1 MNLYSY
7 EEFDSFING
16 DIKHRDIRIYRF
28 INIESLSLWVK
39 VKNLLAIKC
48 TNQIRLSIFCSG
60 EDLTPKINRLCA
72 KLESIDDNTLLLPL
86 SEHLRINNTKC
97 DEILRQIISVQYIN
111 DISSTSVH
119 VYIPMYRMK
128 DHLKLLLAND
138 YRLNDNIIF
147 LETEDKDDDYSL
159 TIISRDIDVD
169 IKGHTVNG
177 YKNYLEYWEDNPAKP
192 IIFYTD
198 NARFY
203 KNNVFSDNV
212 NVLVNAFDIIKFHK
226 LFPYSLEEKFGEDWQ
241 WRELLLKIKIKSKP
255 DINTI
260 SEKLFGTNHLNATQ
274 LLSKWKECGEFEKWL
289 IWLWLKFEAK
299 TSYLSMVMHK
309 SENYVDLLQN
319 IVCVIFNYPVKDS
332 KFREVYLERKKLIE
346 TLQLDELMPQFWTE
360 LEKFKDID
368 KYFFLT
374 SCTKR
379 EREQIIALIGKIS
392 INTRLKGYLEYAYPS
407 LYAYVGEYAFND
419 ALFTEYFNQYKIQ
432 KIQNAFTD
440 EFIKKVS
447 DLAAQK
453 GVWWKLTPRNKYVAE
468 AYNENS
474 FIYWVDA
481 LGVEYLSLIQTFL
494 ENKYKGVH
502 YIIEVGYA
510 DIPTVTE
517 FNKDFVVGRNHEINR
532 ELDDLKHNGDYPV
545 CIETELQLVEQVFKI
560 AVQKLDI
567 YDRVIIAS
575 DHGSSRGAILCK
587 GISKK
592 ADENAKVERFGRY
605 CMQTN
610 AQYEDRYTGCISK
623 ENYHV
628 FASYDRFSV
637 GGNEKSEIHGGAT
650 LEEVLVPIIILSKT
664 PLEEKVV
671 IIPLEIEIRLK
682 AGLLP
687 KVKFKIDKPYKELY
701 ATVDAKKYIC
711 YKESDYWY
719 FEPDIGKKDHYVV
732 KISSKG
738 NLGEFNYGFIKGRV
752 DSDKFN
758 I

>member
-1 MNLYSY
+1 MNLYSF
-7 EEFDSFING
+7 EELDSFING
-16 DIKHRDIRIYRF
+16 DIKHSDIRIYRF

-39 VKNLLAIKC
+39 VKNLLAKKC
-48 TNQIRLSIFCSG
+48 TNQIRLSIFCYG

-72 KLESIDDNTLLLPL
+72 KLESINDNTLLLPL

-97 DEILRQIISVQYIN
+97 DEILRQIIRINYIN
-111 DISSTSVH
+111 DVSSTSVH

-128 DHLKLLLAND
+128 EHLQLLLAND
-138 YRLNDNIIF
+138 CRLNDNIIF

-159 TIISRDIDVD
+159 TIISRDIGVD

-177 YKNYLEYWEDNPAKP
+177 YKNYLEYWEDAPAKP

-198 NARFY
+198 NAKYY
-203 KNNVFSDNV
+203 KKNVFADNV
-212 NVLVNAFDIIKFHK
+212 KVLVNAFDIIKYHK
-226 LFPYSLEEKFGEDWQ
+226 LLPYNINESMGEDWH
-241 WRELLLKIKIKSKP
+241 WRDLLVKMKP
-255 DINTI
+255 ENDINALF
-260 SEKLFGTNHLNATQ
+260 EKLLSINKVNTTQ
-274 LLSKWKECGEFEKWL
+274 LLSKWKDCGEFERWL

-299 TSYLSMVMHK
+299 TGYLSIVMHK
-309 SENYVDLLQN
+309 SENYKDLLQN
-319 IVCVIFNYPVKDS
+319 IVCVIFNYFIKDS

-346 TLQLDELMPQFWTE
+346 TLQLEELMPQFWAE

-392 INTRLKGYLEYAYPS
+392 INTRLKEYLEYAYPS
-407 LYAYVGEYAFND
+407 LYAYMGEYAFIDD
-419 ALFTEYFNQYKIQ
+419 ALFTDYFNQYKIQ

-453 GVWWKLTPRNKYVAE
+453 GVWWKLKPRNNYIAE

-481 LGVEYLSLIQTFL
+481 LGVEYLSLMQAFL
-494 ENKYKGVH
+494 ENKYQGVY

-517 FNKDFVVGRNHEINR
+517 FNKDFVVDRSHEINR

-545 CIETELQLVEQVFKI
+545 CIEAELQLVEKVVKI
-560 AVQKLDI
+560 AVQKLNI

-610 AQYEDRYTGCISK
+610 AQYEDRYVGCIAK

-628 FASYDRFSV
+628 FANYDRFSV

-671 IIPLEIEIRLK
+671 IIPLETEIRLK

-719 FEPDIGKKDHYVV
+719 FEPDIGKKEHYVV

-738 NLGEFNYGFIKGRV
+738 NLGEFNYGLIKGRA

>member
-1 MNLYSY
+1 MNISTI
-7 EEFDSFING
+7 EQFEHFIAD
-16 DIKHRDIRIYRF
+16 DIKRKDLRILRL

-39 VKNLLAIKC
+39 VKNFLAQKC
-48 TNQIRLSIFCSG
+48 HTQITLSKFCAG
-60 EDLTPKINRLCA
+60 DDLTPKIDRLCA
-72 KLESIDDNTLLLPL
+72 ELETITDNTLLVPL
-86 SEHLRINNTKC
+86 SEHLRINNTKSE
-97 DEILRQIISVQYIN
+97 EILSQIVSIGYTN
-111 DISSTSVH
+111 DVYSKGIH

-128 DHLKLLLAND
+128 DCLQTLLAQD
-138 YRLNDNIIF
+138 IRLNDNIIF
-147 LETEDKDDDYSL
+147 LEAQDRDDDYSL
-159 TIISRDIDVD
+159 TIISRDIDVV
-169 IKGHTVNG
+169 IKGHIITG
-177 YKNYLEYWEDNPAKP
+177 YKSYLEYWEDNPAKP
-192 IIFYTD
+192 IILFTD
-198 NARFY
+198 NAKYY
-203 KNNVFSDNV
+203 KKNVFADNV
-212 NVLVNAFDIIKFHK
+212 RVLVNAFDIIKFHK
-226 LFPYSLEEKFGEDWQ
+226 LLPYNIDESMGEDWH
-241 WRELLLKIKIKSKP
+241 WRDLLVKMKP
-255 DINTI
+255 ENDINALL
-260 SEKLFGTNHLNATQ
+260 EKLLGVGKVNATQ
-274 LLSKWKECGEFEKWL
+274 LLSKWKNSGEFEKWL

-299 TSYLSMVMHK
+299 TGYLSNVMHK
-309 SENYVDLLQN
+309 SENYKDLLQN
-319 IVCVIFNYPVKDS
+319 IVCVIFNYSIKDS
-332 KFREVYLERKKLIE
+332 KFREVYLERKKLLE
-346 TLQLDELMPQFWTE
+346 TLQLEELMLQFWVE

-392 INTRLKGYLEYAYPS
+392 INTRLKEYLEYAYPS
-407 LYAYVGEYAFND
+407 LYAYMGEYAFND
-419 ALFTEYFNQYKIQ
+419 ALFTDYFNQYKIQ

-453 GVWWKLTPRNKYVAE
+453 GVWWKLKPRNNYVTE
-468 AYNENS
+468 AYNRNS

-494 ENKYKGVH
+494 ENKYQGVY

-545 CIETELQLVEQVFKI
+545 CIEVELQLVEKVLKI

-605 CMQTN
+605 CIQTN
-610 AQYEDRYTGCISK
+610 AQYEDRYVGCIAK

-628 FASYDRFSV
+628 FANYDRFSV

-671 IIPLEIEIRLK
+671 IIPLETEIRLK

-719 FEPDIGKKDHYVV
+719 FEPDIGKKEHYVV

-738 NLGEFNYGFIKGRV
+738 NLGEFNYGLIKGRA

>member
-1 MNLYSY
+1 VNISTI
-7 EEFDSFING
+7 EQFEHFIAD
-16 DIKHRDIRIYRF
+16 DIKRKDLRILRL

-39 VKNLLAIKC
+39 VKNFLAQKC
-48 TNQIRLSIFCSG
+48 HTQITLSKFCAG
-60 EDLTPKINRLCA
+60 DDLTPKIDRLCA
-72 KLESIDDNTLLLPL
+72 ELETITDNTLLVPL
-86 SEHLRINNTKC
+86 SEHLRINNTKSE
-97 DEILRQIISVQYIN
+97 EILSQIVSIGYTN
-111 DISSTSVH
+111 DVYSKGIH

-128 DHLKLLLAND
+128 DCLQTLLAQD
-138 YRLNDNIIF
+138 IRLNDNIIF
-147 LETEDKDDDYSL
+147 LEAQDRDDDYSL
-159 TIISRDIDVD
+159 TIISRDIDVV
-169 IKGHTVNG
+169 IKGHIITG
-177 YKNYLEYWEDNPAKP
+177 YKSYLEYWEDNPAKP
-192 IIFYTD
+192 IILFTD
-198 NARFY
+198 NAKYY
-203 KNNVFSDNV
+203 KKNVFADNV
-212 NVLVNAFDIIKFHK
+212 RVLVNAFDIIKFHK
-226 LFPYSLEEKFGEDWQ
+226 LLPYNIDESMGEDWH
-241 WRELLLKIKIKSKP
+241 WRDLLVKMKP
-255 DINTI
+255 ENDINALL
-260 SEKLFGTNHLNATQ
+260 EKLLGVGKVNATQ
-274 LLSKWKECGEFEKWL
+274 LLSKWKNSGEFEKWL

-299 TSYLSMVMHK
+299 TGYLSNVMHK
-309 SENYVDLLQN
+309 SENYKDLLQN
-319 IVCVIFNYPVKDS
+319 IVCVIFNYSIKDS
-332 KFREVYLERKKLIE
+332 KFREVYLERKKLLE
-346 TLQLDELMPQFWTE
+346 TLQLEELMLQFWVE

-392 INTRLKGYLEYAYPS
+392 INTRLKEYLEYAYPS
-407 LYAYVGEYAFND
+407 LYAYMGEYAFND
-419 ALFTEYFNQYKIQ
+419 ALFTDYFNQYKIQ

-453 GVWWKLTPRNKYVAE
+453 GVWWKLKPRNNYVTE
-468 AYNENS
+468 AYNRNS

-494 ENKYKGVH
+494 ENKYQGVY

-545 CIETELQLVEQVFKI
+545 CIEVELQLVEKVLKI

-605 CMQTN
+605 CIQTN
-610 AQYEDRYTGCISK
+610 AQYEDRYVGCIAK

-628 FASYDRFSV
+628 FANYDRFSV

-671 IIPLEIEIRLK
+671 IIPLETEIRLK

-719 FEPDIGKKDHYVV
+719 FEPDIGKKEHYVV

-738 NLGEFNYGFIKGRV
+738 NLGEFNYGLIKGRA

>member
-1 MNLYSY
+1 
-7 EEFDSFING
+7 
-16 DIKHRDIRIYRF
+16 
-28 INIESLSLWVK
+28 
-39 VKNLLAIKC
+39 LLV
-48 TNQIRLSIFCSG
+48 
-60 EDLTPKINRLCA
+60 
-72 KLESIDDNTLLLPL
+72 PL
-86 SEHLRINNTKC
+86 SEHLRINNTKSE
-97 DEILRQIISVQYIN
+97 EILSQIVSIGYTN
-111 DISSTSVH
+111 DVYSKGIH

-128 DHLKLLLAND
+128 DCLQTLLAQD
-138 YRLNDNIIF
+138 IRLNDNIIF
-147 LETEDKDDDYSL
+147 LEAQDRDDDYSL
-159 TIISRDIDVD
+159 TIISRDIDVV
-169 IKGHTVNG
+169 IKGHIITG
-177 YKNYLEYWEDNPAKP
+177 YKSYLEYWEDNPAKP
-192 IIFYTD
+192 IILFTD
-198 NARFY
+198 NAKYY
-203 KNNVFSDNV
+203 KKNVFADNV
-212 NVLVNAFDIIKFHK
+212 RVLVNAFDIIKFHK
-226 LFPYSLEEKFGEDWQ
+226 LLPYNIDESMGEDWH
-241 WRELLLKIKIKSKP
+241 WRDLLVKMKP
-255 DINTI
+255 ENDINALL
-260 SEKLFGTNHLNATQ
+260 EKLLGVGKVNATQ
-274 LLSKWKECGEFEKWL
+274 LLSKWKNSGEFEKWL

-299 TSYLSMVMHK
+299 TGYLSNVMHK
-309 SENYVDLLQN
+309 SENYKDLLQN
-319 IVCVIFNYPVKDS
+319 IVCVIFNYSIKDS
-332 KFREVYLERKKLIE
+332 KFREVYLERKKLLE
-346 TLQLDELMPQFWTE
+346 TLQLEELMLQFWVE

-392 INTRLKGYLEYAYPS
+392 INTRLKEYLEYAYPS
-407 LYAYVGEYAFND
+407 LYAYMGEYAFND
-419 ALFTEYFNQYKIQ
+419 ALFTDYFNQYKIQ

-453 GVWWKLTPRNKYVAE
+453 GVWWKLKPRNNYVTE
-468 AYNENS
+468 AYNRNS

-494 ENKYKGVH
+494 ENKYQGVY

-545 CIETELQLVEQVFKI
+545 CIEVELQLVEKVLKI

-605 CMQTN
+605 CIQTN
-610 AQYEDRYTGCISK
+610 AQYEDRYVGCIAK

-628 FASYDRFSV
+628 FANYDRFSV

-671 IIPLEIEIRLK
+671 IIPLETEIRLK

-719 FEPDIGKKDHYVV
+719 FEPDIGKKEHYVV

-738 NLGEFNYGFIKGRV
+738 NLGEFNYGLIKGRA